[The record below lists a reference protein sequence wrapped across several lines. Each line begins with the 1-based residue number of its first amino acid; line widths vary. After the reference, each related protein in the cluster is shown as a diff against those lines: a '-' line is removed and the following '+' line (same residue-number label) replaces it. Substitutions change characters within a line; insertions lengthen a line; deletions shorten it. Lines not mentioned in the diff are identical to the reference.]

1 MEGRLLRKTLARMSQ
16 NRRSHADPYPMYP
29 LFATGPRLP
38 RRWTVFVPGADL
50 IPSAVQE
57 REVLLRT
64 PGCVVRFSAGDSRRK
79 RPASSAALCCSSALR
94 LSPTPG
100 PASSSESTAGRCA
113 VMIPSHER
121 PRPSGASLPDSRCER
136 RPASHPR
143 AKGEESLRI
152 PDGHFIIPQRQQKN
166 NLPTIR
172 IEIQAYSFFTRKLFV
187 CFRSA
192 GWTPP

>member
-1 MEGRLLRKTLARMSQ
+1 MPTLILCIPFSPPALVFPADGLSSSRGRISFPQRY
-16 NRRSHADPYPMYP
+16 RS
-29 LFATGPRLP
+29 GKSCCELP
-38 RRWTVFVPGADL
+38 
-50 IPSAVQE
+50 
-57 REVLLRT
+57 
-64 PGCVVRFSAGDSRRK
+64 VVSCDSPQGDSRRK